1 MPGVLVGECAVFI
14 SCHVNVSVDQI
25 VQHSLP
31 APQYHPMLEDE
42 YQIFG
47 VATIANRK
55 KKDDEED
62 GRQTGVVLTELGYI
76 KSSVDDIKR
85 KQDKQDEQTINFLR
99 ELTEVK
105 ESAKQAHKRI
115 DTLEERINGK

>member
-1 MPGVLVGECAVFI
+1 MDLGQIAV
-14 SCHVNVSVDQI
+14 VVSVLGGI
-25 VQHSLP
+25 AGV
-31 APQYHPMLEDE
+31 
-42 YQIFG
+42 IFG
-47 VATIANRK
+47 VATITNRK

>member
-1 MPGVLVGECAVFI
+1 MDLGQIAV
-14 SCHVNVSVDQI
+14 VVSVLGGI
-25 VQHSLP
+25 AGV
-31 APQYHPMLEDE
+31 
-42 YQIFG
+42 IFG
-47 VATIANRK
+47 VTTLFRNK
-55 KKDDEED
+55 KQDDEAD

-85 KQDKQDEQTINFLR
+85 KQDKQDEQTIGFLR

-115 DTLEERINGK
+115 DTLDERIHGK

>member
-1 MPGVLVGECAVFI
+1 MDLGQIAV
-14 SCHVNVSVDQI
+14 VVSVLGGI
-25 VQHSLP
+25 AGV
-31 APQYHPMLEDE
+31 
-42 YQIFG
+42 IFG
-47 VATIANRK
+47 VATNRK

>member
-1 MPGVLVGECAVFI
+1 MDFGQIAV
-14 SCHVNVSVDQI
+14 VVSVLGGI
-25 VQHSLP
+25 AGV
-31 APQYHPMLEDE
+31 
-42 YQIFG
+42 IFG
-47 VATIANRK
+47 VTTLFRNK
-55 KKDDEED
+55 KQDDEED

-85 KQDKQDEQTINFLR
+85 KQDKQDEQTIGFLR